1 MNKNNIL
8 TLEQSIVQ
16 MSVKT
21 IPVSNWNK
29 IRNKIKNDNIQ
40 FEAQDNMFDMSYEQL
55 HKQFNI

>member
-29 IRNKIKNDNIQ
+29 IRNKIKKKIIDNLKPKIIC
-40 FEAQDNMFDMSYEQL
+40 L
-55 HKQFNI
+55 I

>member
-1 MNKNNIL
+1 MKKKL
-8 TLEQSIVQ
+8 TVEQSIVQ

-29 IRNKIKNDNIQ
+29 IRNKIKKDNRQ
-40 FEAQDNMFDMSYEQL
+40 FETQDNMFDMSYEQL

>member
-1 MNKNNIL
+1 MKKKL
-8 TLEQSIVQ
+8 TVEQSIVQ

-29 IRNKIKNDNIQ
+29 IRNKIKNANIQ

>member
-1 MNKNNIL
+1 MKKKL
-8 TLEQSIVQ
+8 TVEQSIVQ

-29 IRNKIKNDNIQ
+29 IRNKIKKDNRQ

>member
-1 MNKNNIL
+1 MKKKL
-8 TLEQSIVQ
+8 TVEQSIVQ

-29 IRNKIKNDNIQ
+29 IRNKIKKDNRQ
-40 FEAQDNMFDMSYEQL
+40 FETKYNMFDMSYEQL

>member
-29 IRNKIKNDNIQ
+29 IRNKIKKDNRQ
-40 FEAQDNMFDMSYEQL
+40 FETKYNMFGMSYEQL

>member
-1 MNKNNIL
+1 MKKKL
-8 TLEQSIVQ
+8 TVEQSIVQ